1 MIIVGDG
8 MAVKEGLR
16 VRMVDSQRQ
25 SELLRDAL
33 PAFSA
38 PGPLRCCR
46 SERGRERGMA
56 VAAAPQC
63 TRPGVAILTCLEL
76 RLRVRVQRDR
86 GPSPPSE
93 RMERMSR

>member
-16 VRMVDSQRQ
+16 VRMVDGQRQ

-56 VAAAPQC
+56 VAAAQC
-63 TRPGVAILTCLEL
+63 ARPGVAILTCLEL